1 LSGFYKMHRGWQDS
15 EVFAGAEYS
24 ERDAWVWLIEAACWQ
39 PKTARIKGEKVSLER
54 GQMTFAQR
62 FLAVKWGWS
71 KSRVDR
77 FLKRLEAADMVIL
90 SQKQRGN
97 SGATTGA
104 TAGHHAGQG
113 ASILTICNYEVYQG
127 YDAGERGNAQTES
140 GATPFQNRTEDKE
153 GKNGRRNGD
162 DVGAGERASA
172 VNLDVPMPDVLA
184 IASQAARAAGVRHNS
199 PQDIVRNST
208 LIREWQEAGA
218 DAADILAV
226 IRNDRARPES
236 PTITSLKYFDAAIR
250 RNIAQQ
256 EANEHGTATRPL
268 AASPGAQPQYRSNP
282 ALDRYRALIGEFDDA
297 TEADEGASCLHN
309 GARLALS

>member
-1 LSGFYKMHRGWQDS
+1 MVPNMSGFYKMHRGWQDAD
-15 EVFAGAEYS
+15 VFGSAEYS
-24 ERDAWVWLIEAACWQ
+24 ERDAWIWLIESACWQ
-39 PKTARIKGEKVSLER
+39 PKGTRIKGETVALSR
-54 GQMTFAQR
+54 GQMSFSVR
-62 FLAVKWGWS
+62 FLAVKWRWS

-77 FLKRLEAADMVIL
+77 FLKRLTAENMI
-90 SQKQRGN
+90 STCSKIG
-97 SGATTGA
+97 T
-104 TAGHHAGQG
+104 TAGHAAGQG
-113 ASILTICNYEVYQG
+113 QSIITICNYDIYQAPEKPARDTLQSETG
-127 YDAGERGNAQTES
+127 TTAGQQR
-140 GATPFQNRTEDKE
+140 DKE
-153 GKNGRRNGD
+153 EERKKERKKDDD
-162 DVGAGERASA
+162 DVGAGA

-184 IASQAARAAGVRHNS
+184 IASQASRAAGVRHNS

-256 EANEHGTATRPL
+256 EANEHGTTTRPL